1 MIWLDLKW
9 IFMEF
14 NELYWLPLESTEPYH
29 IPLWHPVGPEI
40 KEKSDVIL
48 TFIQKS
54 IFPASLA
61 ASQTHLNA
69 NIEPHASTGPEL
81 HRKPYSFS
89 LFSRQIGKQWQLNL
103 SHLLFMISIKYWV
116 IWNLLTL
123 DLLMGQLVFLGTM
136 KIRELDLSQEM
147 LITR

>member
-69 NIEPHASTGPEL
+69 NRATSTGPEL

-136 KIRELDLSQEM
+136 KIRELD
-147 LITR
+147 